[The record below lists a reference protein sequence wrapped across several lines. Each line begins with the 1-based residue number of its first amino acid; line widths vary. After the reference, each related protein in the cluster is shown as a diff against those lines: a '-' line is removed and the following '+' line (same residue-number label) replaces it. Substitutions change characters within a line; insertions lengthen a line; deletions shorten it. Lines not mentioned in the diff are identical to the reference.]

1 MEITKSKESVPSYD
15 GQSQAHGFTWEND
28 VRRVFGLG
36 EESNNTDIHDI
47 PCEKNKFNAHENIS
61 IKVAGGSSID
71 CGDWIR
77 MFNNGL
83 DRSSSLTMIII
94 HYKQQGH
101 QKVIRAI
108 YEVDYNEECHKM
120 LFGTLSLDDINA
132 YDTHIKA
139 IPSGE
144 PGPDTRNQYI
154 TMKNDLQKR
163 HRMQCNISPKVDS
176 HNQRRVQC
184 SIPHFTT
191 TLQKFITY
199 DSTRDA
205 NAVNMLRG
213 GKISSSIASMPR
225 ARGGITKEKMKTI
238 LQKMNVKGYSNL
250 KKKELIEK
258 LKEYGEFKTWIKNGT
273 KFQVFFAKS

>member
-120 LFGTLSLDDINA
+120 LFGTLSLDDINRLRYA
-132 YDTHIKA
+132 Y
-139 IPSGE
+139 
-144 PGPDTRNQYI
+144 
-154 TMKNDLQKR
+154 
-163 HRMQCNISPKVDS
+163 
-176 HNQRRVQC
+176 
-184 SIPHFTT
+184 
-191 TLQKFITY
+191 
-199 DSTRDA
+199 
-205 NAVNMLRG
+205 
-213 GKISSSIASMPR
+213 
-225 ARGGITKEKMKTI
+225 
-238 LQKMNVKGYSNL
+238 
-250 KKKELIEK
+250 
-258 LKEYGEFKTWIKNGT
+258 
-273 KFQVFFAKS
+273 